1 MPRIIEQVRFSK
13 PIVHRLTNVAAYA
26 RVSSGKD
33 EMIHSLAAQ
42 VDYYKDYIQSN
53 PGWLFAGVYA
63 DEALTGTKSNR
74 ADFLRLLDDC
84 RSGKIDRVLT
94 KSISRFARNTVTLL
108 ETVRELKGLGVDV
121 YFEEQNI
128 HSMSSDGELM
138 LTILASYAQEES
150 LSASENQKWRIRRNF
165 EEGMPWKG
173 AMLGY
178 RYDKG
183 KYVVIPE
190 EAEIV
195 REIFRMYLGGYGVPA
210 IIQNL
215 KEQGAET
222 EMGNQWSRTSIT
234 KILRNY
240 TYTGNLLLQRV
251 YRENHL
257 TKKTLVNHGELPQYH
272 ATDTHEPIID
282 MDTFM
287 AVQEEILVRAEK
299 YTGADT
305 TNTYPFTGKL
315 VCANCGKHYRRK
327 TTKARVVWI
336 CTTYNSMGKAV
347 CDSKAIPEETLIQTT
362 NEVLGI
368 EEFDPGLFAEDIVSI
383 KVEGE
388 NRLIFTLRGGTTVT
402 KQWKDRSRSE
412 SGTPEKRAAAGAKTI
427 KRHQEGK

>member
-121 YFEEQNI
+121 YFEE
-128 HSMSSDGELM
+128 
-138 LTILASYAQEES
+138 
-150 LSASENQKWRIRRNF
+150 
-165 EEGMPWKG
+165 GMPWKG

-210 IIQNL
+210 IIQSL

-282 MDTFM
+282 MNTFM

-327 TTKARVVWI
+327 TTKARAVWI

-347 CDSKAIPEETLIQTT
+347 CDSKAIPEETLIRTT

-368 EEFDPGLFAEDIVSI
+368 EEFDPGLFAEDVVNI
-383 KVEGE
+383 KVESE
-388 NRLIFTLRGGTTVT
+388 NRLIFILRGGTTVT

-412 SGTPEKRAAAGAKTI
+412 SWTPEKRAAAGAKTR

>member
-1 MPRIIEQVRFSK
+1 
-13 PIVHRLTNVAAYA
+13 
-26 RVSSGKD
+26 
-33 EMIHSLAAQ
+33 
-42 VDYYKDYIQSN
+42 
-53 PGWLFAGVYA
+53 
-63 DEALTGTKSNR
+63 
-74 ADFLRLLDDC
+74 
-84 RSGKIDRVLT
+84 
-94 KSISRFARNTVTLL
+94 
-108 ETVRELKGLGVDV
+108 
-121 YFEEQNI
+121 
-128 HSMSSDGELM
+128 
-138 LTILASYAQEES
+138 
-150 LSASENQKWRIRRNF
+150 
-165 EEGMPWKG
+165 
-173 AMLGY
+173 
-178 RYDKG
+178 
-183 KYVVIPE
+183 
-190 EAEIV
+190 
-195 REIFRMYLGGYGVPA
+195 
-210 IIQNL
+210 
-215 KEQGAET
+215 
-222 EMGNQWSRTSIT
+222 MGNQWSRTSIT

-327 TTKARVVWI
+327 TTKARAVWI

-368 EEFDPGLFAEDIVSI
+368 EEFDPGLFAEDVVNI
-383 KVEGE
+383 KVESE

-412 SGTPEKRAAAGAKTI
+412 SWTPEKRAAAGAKTR
-427 KRHQEGK
+427 KRHREGK